1 MPNLNEPVLDSI
13 SHPSVTRGSDIIDNG
28 DGDGDGYRFL
38 KRMNHYD
45 NIETLDITKT
55 WIGTDQLGKGEE
67 EESVEDFAESELEDS
82 EEERDRIGSVQDDQT
97 LQSPGDVEEGRVE
110 KATCRLCQKVA
121 PQSPS
126 QSRSQELRKT
136 LKFEDSEA
144 FFFNKGMSIAIG
156 ALFCA
161 MNTVVG
167 AHAAYQYTERGGFTT
182 DSDILRITLPIA
194 RVGGRLVTFNC
205 AWLLITAC
213 KYTWTMIRSHVV
225 PVLPVGFPIDDI
237 MPKYHRYIALWI
249 IFCGCI
255 LHALPQILNY
265 AAGAIEIDDGSKVW
279 TFGDGIATR
288 QLLITGALL
297 TLVFATF
304 FLTTFK
310 AFRKSTSGFRW
321 FWFFHMGGIAL
332 AYPLLIVHGT
342 FRGQPVFLMCALA
355 PLLLYAFDLIKRN
368 AKTRTTKILEWK
380 THKNNG
386 QDIVELVVECP
397 SNFVYTPGQYVEI
410 NYKPISTEEWHPFT
424 IASAPNN
431 DIRVYNGKR
440 VRALVFFIQA
450 VGRWTG
456 SLHHSASHFDL
467 LKARRREISI
477 RGPHGSPAS
486 NFFEYKHIIVIGS
499 GVGVTPLLSVW
510 QYMIARAQLS
520 DECDSLLRGS
530 LSKFSKRFFGMS
542 SRKMNISN
550 SSLSSDIF
558 VVEDEETSKFR
569 LACSRARDILESL
582 TVSIFLFCLF
592 LAVETIIGITVIFG
606 SYWTAALFQSVIAP
620 VSMIIH
626 VGTIIASVCADE
638 DSIFYYRSFTCFVE
652 VAIALVDAL
661 NWWLSISFLKEEFE
675 DGTRLWTRLILSLGA
690 TSVLLHAIRIFHIFY
705 TTLKPQQKALELTQE
720 SAKSKISSIKGI
732 FINPKYTGMEFCFEN
747 LLYPID
753 DTLSNAFKLQFFG
766 TREATNK
773 VPSSMFSSELSRT
786 LSSSGSQCYSFHS
799 GRPDFESVLQ
809 KEIGNVKGSNPTSDE
824 ISIGVFFCGSPAVAK
839 SLRSAADKVN
849 AHQQRL
855 ASRASVLEHFC
866 NCKVVVHVENF

>member
-1 MPNLNEPVLDSI
+1 MPNRNEPVLDSI
-13 SHPSVTRGSDIIDNG
+13 SHLSVTRGSDIIDDD
-28 DGDGDGYRFL
+28 DGDGHKFL

-45 NIETLDITKT
+45 NVETLDITKT
-55 WIGTDQLGKGEE
+55 WIGTGRLGEE
-67 EESVEDFAESELEDS
+67 EEEESIEDFAESEANDCK
-82 EEERDRIGSVQDDQT
+82 EECDRIGSVQNDQT
-97 LQSPGDVEEGRVE
+97 LQSLGDVEEGRVE
-110 KATCRLCQKVA
+110 KAEKATCPLCQKVA

-126 QSRSQELRKT
+126 PSQSQELRKG
-136 LKFEDSEA
+136 LKFEDLEA
-144 FFFNKGMSIAIG
+144 FFFNKGMGIAIG

-167 AHAAYQYTERGGFTT
+167 AHAAYQFTERGGFTT

-225 PVLPVGFPIDDI
+225 PVIPVGFPIDDI

-265 AAGAIEIDDGSKVW
+265 AMGAIAIDDGSKVW
-279 TFGDGIATR
+279 TFGDGMATR

-321 FWFFHMGGIAL
+321 FWMFHMGGIAL
-332 AYPLLIVHGT
+332 SYPLLIVHGT
-342 FRGQPVFLMCALA
+342 FRGQPIFLICALA

-368 AKTRTTKILEWK
+368 TKTRTTKILEWK

-386 QDIVELVVECP
+386 KDIVELVVECP

-431 DIRVYNGKR
+431 DIRVYNGER
-440 VRALVFFIQA
+440 VRTLVFFIQA

-456 SLHHSASHFDL
+456 SLYHSASHFDL

-486 NFFEYKHIIVIGS
+486 NFFEYKHIIVIGA

-530 LSKFSKRFFGMS
+530 LSKSFSKRFFGMS
-542 SRKMNISN
+542 SRKMNAFN
-550 SSLSSDIF
+550 SSSLTAET
-558 VVEDEETSKFR
+558 VLVQDEETSNFR
-569 LACSRARDILESL
+569 FACSRARDMLESL

-592 LAVETIIGITVIFG
+592 LAVETIIWITVIFG
-606 SYWTAALFQSVIAP
+606 SYWTAALFQSVIAAA
-620 VSMIIH
+620 SLIIH

-638 DSIFYYRSFTCFVE
+638 DYRSFKCLVE
-652 VAIALVDAL
+652 VAIALADAS
-661 NWWLSISFLKEEFE
+661 NWWLSIAFLKEESE
-675 DGTRLWTRLILSLGA
+675 DGTQLWTRFILSLGA

-705 TTLKPQQKALELTQE
+705 TTLKPQQKTLELTQE
-720 SAKSKISSIKGI
+720 SAKSKVSSIKGI
-732 FINPKYTGMEFCFEN
+732 FINPKYTGMKFCFEN
-747 LLYPID
+747 LLHPID

-773 VPSSMFSSELSRT
+773 VPSSMLSSEVSRT
-786 LSSSGSQCYSFHS
+786 LSSSGSQCYSFHN

-809 KEIGNVKGSNPTSDE
+809 KEMENVKRSNPTSDE
-824 ISIGVFFCGSPAVAK
+824 ISIGVFFSGSPAVAK

-849 AHQQRL
+849 AYQQRL
-855 ASRASVLEHFC
+855 ASRASVLEHSC